1 MNPHFSNNYFPP
13 NSGQTPKQ
21 EIKRLLFIDCRDR
34 QPGMSP
40 FDYTIYFEDKEQ
52 VEEITP
58 DPTKPKITTIR
69 KSVRRGIGV
78 EPYRNIVK
86 MELKHID
93 FPKIGGENYFVLDIP
108 EIHDYIDSSDNRG
121 SHRSSGIVFFDKSD
135 METNILRTSYESHV
149 FSFSP
154 HLPVLSQMTI
164 RFRKYGGDLVSVND
178 FTETVDGRN
187 SVKNER
193 VSPQSEKDKFG
204 DIDELKV
211 QPNTLLFEVTYIP

>member
-1 MNPHFSNNYFPP
+1 MNPHFSNNYFPS

-40 FDYTIYFEDKEQ
+40 FDYTIYFEDK
-52 VEEITP
+52 VSVLGDGT
-58 DPTKPKITTIR
+58 

-93 FPKIGGENYFVLDIP
+93 FPKINGENYFVLDIP
-108 EIHDYIDSSDNRG
+108 EIHDYIDSTDNGG
-121 SHRSSGIVFFDKSD
+121 SHRSSGIVFFDKSE
-135 METNILRTSYESHV
+135 MESNVLRTSYESHV

-154 HLPVLSQMTI
+154 HLSVLSQMTI
-164 RFRKYGGDLVSVND
+164 RFRKYGGNLITVND
-178 FTETVDGRN
+178 FKDLTT
-187 SVKNER
+187 VKNER
-193 VSPQSEKDKFG
+193 VPLQSEKDKFG